1 MQLCKF
7 LLQLCKKCCM
17 IEITNFMKQ
26 NDLCKLVFLPTFA
39 IVNKCNFY
47 ESDTFDVLK
56 GEKLYKVRFSCET
69 ESDFLFVLTFRIL
82 FL

>member
-1 MQLCKF
+1 
-7 LLQLCKKCCM
+7 M

-26 NDLCKLVFLPTFA
+26 FDLCKLVFLPTFA
-39 IVNKCNFY
+39 IGNKCNFY

-69 ESDFLFVLTFRIL
+69 ESDFLFVRMSHFPLHDALSNLT
-82 FL
+82 